1 MHWRKIMTAFKTL
14 GLLPLLLAGACS
26 VTDEGNGSTSV
37 SLDENRIE
45 AGADALLNE
54 TEQAADAAVNGLEN
68 AGPAIEQSA
77 ADIKERAGRVA
88 DKIEQVDVDVDL
100 DTSDKPANA
109 N

>member
-1 MHWRKIMTAFKTL
+1 MTALRTL
-14 GLLPLLLAGACS
+14 GLLPLLLAGACN

-45 AGADALLNE
+45 AGTDALLNE
-54 TEQAADAAVNGLEN
+54 TEQAADAAINGLEN

-88 DKIEQVDVDVDL
+88 DKIEKVDVDVDL
-100 DTSDKPANA
+100 DTGNKASNA

>member
-1 MHWRKIMTAFKTL
+1 MSALKTL
-14 GLLPLLLAGACS
+14 ALVPLVLATACN

-68 AGPAIEQSA
+68 AGPAIEKSA

-88 DKIEQVDVDVDL
+88 DKIEKVDVDVDL
-100 DTSDKPANA
+100 DTKDKTVNA
-109 N
+109 K

>member
-1 MHWRKIMTAFKTL
+1 MSAVKMIAI
-14 GLLPLLLAGACS
+14 PLVLLAGACN

-45 AGADALLNE
+45 AGTDALLNE
-54 TEQAADAAVNGLEN
+54 TEQAADAAVNGIEN

-88 DKIEQVDVDVDL
+88 DKIEKVDVDVDV
-100 DTSDKPANA
+100 DTSNKPANA

>member
-1 MHWRKIMTAFKTL
+1 MSAYRMIAI
-14 GLLPLLLAGACS
+14 LPLLLAGACS

-54 TEQAADAAVNGLEN
+54 TEQAADAAINGIEN
-68 AGPAIEQSA
+68 AGPAIENSA

-88 DKIEQVDVDVDL
+88 DKIEKVDVDVDL
-100 DTSDKPANA
+100 DSRDKPANA

>member
-1 MHWRKIMTAFKTL
+1 MSALKTL
-14 GLLPLLLAGACS
+14 ALLPLLLAAACN

-37 SLDENRIE
+37 SLDENRI
-45 AGADALLNE
+45 GATTDALLNE

-68 AGPAIEQSA
+68 AGPAIEKSA

-88 DKIEQVDVDVDL
+88 DKIEKVDVDVNL
-100 DTSDKPANA
+100 DTKDKTANA

>member
-1 MHWRKIMTAFKTL
+1 MSVLKIV
-14 GLLPLLLAGACS
+14 GLLPLVLAAACN

-45 AGADALLNE
+45 AGTDALLNE
-54 TEQAADAAVNGLEN
+54 TEQAADAAVNGIEN
-68 AGPAIEQSA
+68 AGPAIKKNA

-88 DKIEQVDVDVDL
+88 DKIEKVDVDVDL
-100 DTSDKPANA
+100 NVKDKGETTNA